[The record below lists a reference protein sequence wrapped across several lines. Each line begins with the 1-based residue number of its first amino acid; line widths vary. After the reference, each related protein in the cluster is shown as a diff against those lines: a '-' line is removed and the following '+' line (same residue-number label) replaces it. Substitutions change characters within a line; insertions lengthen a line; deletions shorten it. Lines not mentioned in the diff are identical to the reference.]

1 MGNKNRGKICV
12 DNWKATKAGTIAVDW
27 TGVENILGFQIHENL
42 KDFYSRILA
51 ENKNIG
57 MIDGIM
63 KFNPGKFVKE
73 YVNKENWLEDAN
85 GGREF
90 CGLSLYLLGE
100 NSNEYVCQF
109 FKNAFF
115 GDWTGGNN
123 LGHRA
128 YIGEILLNIGQIS
141 LIFNNNTGKFEWVD
155 IGYGYYDVYEEN
167 PYGIIADSAQE
178 FLDKIELV
186 EIP

>member
-51 ENKNIG
+51 ENKNTG

-141 LIFNNNTGKFEWVD
+141 LIFNNDTGKFEWVD